1 MKQRADKNKK
11 YAALKAVVLLVL
23 CMLVHNLHAQVLSI
37 YVSPT
42 GASSGNG
49 FNAASP
55 VSLSQAR
62 VVAKAN
68 TNNPIMIWLQDGI
81 YNTYIQLDS
90 TDKRTAAT
98 AVTYRAIN
106 PGKALFQ
113 TITTLPSTAFQS
125 LHDSI
130 KDRIVDTTARKHV
143 LQLNLVPYNLSNMN
157 VWPLK
162 FETGTIDWPR
172 FYKDSVPLPMS
183 QYPNDTATMRIRTV
197 LDNGVNN
204 VQPGGKFKYRD
215 NRCQYWNKA
224 LRDGLWLKGNWRVPW
239 QITYVKTLSITLTDS
254 TIVQSVGIANGIGDK
269 YTRPAG
275 NGKEPYVAVNLVEE
289 IDMEGE
295 WAIDFSKKILY
306 MWPPASGDIG
316 VASNTQLYPV
326 TLNKVDYVNVEL
338 LGVRGGAS
346 GAVRLTNCNYVR
358 VAGIDVRY
366 VTEDAIVVTG
376 GTNCTIQSNDLH
388 QLGAGG
394 IIVAPASAA
403 QFNAD
408 QLILTPA
415 LHKVFNNHIYDFAR
429 EIAIYSAA
437 INFKT
442 VIGCYA
448 GYNKIHGTPHVGM
461 LYDGNNNVMEFNEQ
475 YDIIR
480 TYNDM
485 GGFYRATGPKSR
497 GNKIANNYMHDS
509 PQGKSTFYD
518 NGSQGDSSWMNID
531 VNNYFGFQNN
541 GGYFN
546 TYTNSIVVSA
556 SAAAASSSV
565 IADTD
570 PSFQPVLDSLKS
582 IYNAS
587 AVYRAAYSETAD
599 MVGTGGINKTY
610 ASRIWPRYT
619 CNVLIGNTTAFNG
632 INDANLF
639 NANGTTNSTY
649 AQSGAPFTSYKTV
662 VQNNF
667 KIGGVLTHPVAASVI
682 DSLKLIGAFAKTCNT
697 NWRIH
702 RIGLYNDA
710 YRTDADQWLIP
721 GIAPNVSL
729 TASSNN
735 GYVYPSVVT
744 LSLKARNPN
753 IYNCINSVK
762 VFDNGTELTGV
773 NAVVTQ
779 SGYDSVVYSIALQN
793 LSVGTHTLTAMV
805 VDTPYWKYASNTV
818 SFNINA
824 ALPED
829 IYVRLDHRNCNP
841 KIVWSF
847 NAEQVQHADIEASR
861 DGIMYHVMRS
871 ITPECTRIC
880 EGSTV
885 INAGEVLYYRLRIRY
900 ADGKQ
905 KLSATMH
912 GINPCTGVKGL
923 LVFPNPQTGN
933 TTTVGFYSQQPV
945 KDALISVYNVF
956 GKLQLQQTVQLS
968 RGYNRIPLQ
977 TATLVNGNYMVQ
989 LKQGGVVLVASAILI
1004 VAK

>member
-1 MKQRADKNKK
+1 
-11 YAALKAVVLLVL
+11 
-23 CMLVHNLHAQVLSI
+23 
-37 YVSPT
+37 
-42 GASSGNG
+42 
-49 FNAASP
+49 

-62 VVAKAN
+62 TVAKAN
-68 TNNPIMIWLQDGI
+68 ASNAIIIWLQDGI
-81 YNTYIQLDS
+81 YNTFIQLDS

-98 AVTYRAIN
+98 AVTYRAVN

-113 TITTLPSTAFQS
+113 PITNLPRTAFQA
-125 LHDSI
+125 LPDSI
-130 KDRIVDTTARKHV
+130 KTRIVDTTARKHV
-143 LQLNLVPYNLSNMN
+143 LQLDLTPYNLSNMN

-172 FYKDSVPLPMS
+172 FYKDSLPLPMS
-183 QYPNDTATMRIRTV
+183 QYPNDTATMRMRTV

-215 NRCQYWNKA
+215 DRCQYWAKA

-239 QITYVKTLSITLTDS
+239 QITYVKTLSISLADS

-289 IDMEGE
+289 IDIEGE
-295 WAIDFSKKILY
+295 WAIDFSKKLLY
-306 MWPPASGDIG
+306 MWPPSTGDIG

-326 TLNKVDYVNVEL
+326 SFAKVDYVNVEL
-338 LGVRGGAS
+338 LGVRGGAG
-346 GAVRLTNCNYVR
+346 GAVRLTNCNFVR
-358 VAGIDVRY
+358 VAGMDIRY

-408 QLILTPA
+408 QLSLTPA
-415 LHKVFNNHIYDFAR
+415 LHRVVNNHIYDFAK
-429 EIAIYSAA
+429 EIAIYSAG

-461 LYDGNNNVMEFNEQ
+461 LYDGNNNTMEFNEQ
-475 YDIIR
+475 YDIIK

-497 GNKIANNYMHDS
+497 GNKIAHNYMHDS

-565 IADTD
+565 MADTD
-570 PSFQPVLDSLKS
+570 PSFQPVFDSLQS

-587 AVYRAAYSETAD
+587 AVYRAAYPEIGD
-599 MVGTGGINKTY
+599 MVGAGGINKTY

-619 CNVLIGNTTAFNG
+619 CNVLIGNATALNG
-632 INDANLF
+632 ISDGNLF

-649 AQSGAPFTSYKTV
+649 AQNSAPFTTYKTV
-662 VQNNF
+662 VQNNV
-667 KIGGVLTHPVAASVI
+667 KIAGVLSNPVAATVI

-710 YRTDADQWLIP
+710 YRANADQWLIP
-721 GIAPNVSL
+721 GIAPAVALS
-729 TASSNN
+729 AGSNN
-735 GYVYPSVVT
+735 GYVYPTVVT
-744 LSLKARNPN
+744 LQLKVRNPN
-753 IYNCINSVK
+753 IQNNIDSVK
-762 VFDNGTELTGV
+762 VFDNGAELTGI
-773 NAVVTQ
+773 NAVVVQ
-779 SGYDSVVYSIALQN
+779 SGYDSVVYSITLNN
-793 LSVGTHTLTAMV
+793 LAVGTHNLTGMI
-805 VDTPYWKYASNTV
+805 VDTPYWKYSSNAVSITV
-818 SFNINA
+818 NS
-824 ALPED
+824 ALPDD
-829 IYVRLDHRNCNP
+829 IHVQIRYKECNP
-841 KIVWSF
+841 ELLWRF
-847 NAEQVQHADIEASR
+847 NADQVKMLDIEGSKDGLHFNVLRSVTPVCASVC
-861 DGIMYHVMRS
+861 DDALKV
-871 ITPECTRIC
+871 
-880 EGSTV
+880 STEEAV
-885 INAGEVLYYRLRIRY
+885 YYRLRLKY
-900 ADGKQ
+900 KDGKQ
-905 KLSATMH
+905 QLSSTVYAA
-912 GINPCTGVKGL
+912 NPCSRANGL
-923 LVFPNPQTGN
+923 QVFPNPQTGATAN
-933 TTTVGFYSQQPV
+933 VELYSQQTV
-945 KDALISVYNVF
+945 DNAMITIRDVF
-956 GKLQLQQTVQLS
+956 GKLQSQQAVQLS
-968 RGYNRIPLQ
+968 KGYNSIRLH
-977 TATLVNGNYMVQ
+977 TANLGNGTYVIQ
-989 LKQGGVVLVASAILI
+989 VKQGSGILAGPVKFV